1 MGGECRNCGVKGAG
15 GCENDWI
22 GDMEMMEL
30 GMWGRAQTFRCHE
43 RRDIHYCRLIH
54 LALKITQTSIDTL
67 NKPI

>member
-15 GCENDWI
+15 GCESDWI

-43 RRDIHYCRLIH
+43 RRDIQYSL
-54 LALKITQTSIDTL
+54 LPFNSSSIE
-67 NKPI
+67 NYPNIY